1 MIRQP
6 DTNGR
11 LLYLYEI
18 AIHGWIFIACVMK
31 FSVSPF
37 PGEVTGT
44 IATYKR
50 LELVLL
56 VRFQSPGSHS
66 EAPPVVSP
74 ALDILRQEINEF

>member
-1 MIRQP
+1 MLPRC
-6 DTNGR
+6 
-11 LLYLYEI
+11 LLQSWQI
-18 AIHGWIFIACVMK
+18 AIHGWIFIVCVMK

-50 LELVLL
+50 LELLHL
-56 VRFQSPGSHS
+56 VRFEPPGRHS